1 MTALLSGALLT
12 AGAFFFLAGTVGLL
26 RFPDIYCRLH
36 AITKADN
43 LGLGLVALGLSL
55 QPVRWSERIQ
65 FLLTWLLALVA
76 AATVCHLLAR
86 FSLRSGI
93 EPITGR
99 VGRGADGAGR
109 EEG

>member
-1 MTALLSGALLT
+1 MMQVLSGALLT

-43 LGLGLVALGLSL
+43 LGLGLVILGLSL
-55 QPVRWSERIQ
+55 QPVGWSERLQ
-65 FLLTWLLALVA
+65 FLLIWLLALVA

-86 FSLRSGI
+86 FSLHGEI
-93 EPITGR
+93 EPVTGVAR
-99 VGRGADGAGR
+99 QATERAGKD
-109 EEG
+109 EG